1 MPPFTPGAGS
11 APCFRG
17 RCGAVTGRRWLERPI
32 QWRETGDALVPYSAE
47 CDGRTLEL
55 RLGDF
60 PAEDLYTLL
69 VDGIEIASC
78 SEWPSSWVRPSDPA
92 GLE

>member
-1 MPPFTPGAGS
+1 MIGIA
-11 APCFRG
+11 
-17 RCGAVTGRRWLERPI
+17 WLERSI
-32 QWRETGDALVPYSAE
+32 HWRETGDPLVPYSARS
-47 CDGRTLEL
+47 DGRTLEL

-69 VDGIEIASC
+69 IDKVEVISF
-78 SEWPSSWVRPSDPA
+78 SSWPSGWVRPRDPA